1 MLMAE
6 PGQEL
11 GLFKTQ
17 RPPRRFKLDPECNS
31 SDSDDKVG
39 NSQSC
44 TCALVSPVPVEWQ
57 FEPRKLTSEDS
68 LFFTLQPLL
77 SYGSCLF
84 GSQSGFTQKTP
95 VFWLQAAQNVL
106 RQWSG

>member
-1 MLMAE
+1 MLTAE
-6 PGQEL
+6 PDREL
-11 GLFKTQ
+11 ALFKTQ
-17 RPPRRFKLDPECNS
+17 SAAGGFKLDQECNC
-31 SDSDDKVG
+31 SDSDDEVG
-39 NSQSC
+39 TSQSF
-44 TCALVSPVPVEWQ
+44 TCALVSPMPVEWQ

-68 LFFTLQPLL
+68 LFRTLQPLV

-106 RQWSG
+106 RQ